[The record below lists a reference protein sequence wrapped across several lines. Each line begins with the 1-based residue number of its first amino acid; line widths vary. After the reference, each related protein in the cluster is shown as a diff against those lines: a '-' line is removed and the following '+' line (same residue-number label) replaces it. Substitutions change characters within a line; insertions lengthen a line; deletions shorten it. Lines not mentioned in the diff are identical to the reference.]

1 MTDTEFQELLETPAT
16 RTAHY
21 KEIMR
26 AYFDRVTDTYRAKWS
41 DSFHMAIFT
50 GSEPLEQALV
60 ATERQVADLG
70 GFRPGMKVL
79 DVGCGV
85 GGPALNI
92 AEYSGVHITGV
103 NIVEG
108 QVAIARQ
115 RAAERGLSGQ
125 TRFEVADGMSM
136 PFAGD
141 SFDAVYIFEAGCHM
155 PDKPRFYREC
165 ARVLRPGGVFLGNEW
180 LKKEGLSVEEE
191 ETYIEPICRT
201 FSVPHFITLVDLG
214 TYLSDAGLVVEALEN
229 AAQHGDIM
237 RNWVM
242 VDNRAIRGIRG
253 LLPWLIPPTLRMLTD
268 GGLALSSAARVGAF
282 LIGHWRARKP
292 LGPGGQP

>member
-1 MTDTEFQELLETPAT
+1 VTDTEFQAMLETPAK
-16 RTAHY
+16 RTTHY
-21 KEIMR
+21 KEIVR

-50 GSEPLEQALV
+50 GSEPLEEALV
-60 ATERQVADLG
+60 ATERKIANLG

-92 AEYSGVHITGV
+92 AASSGVHVTGV
-103 NIVEG
+103 NIVEC

-115 RAAERGLSGQ
+115 RAAERGLSEQ
-125 TRFEVADGMSM
+125 TRFEVADGMNM
-136 PFAGD
+136 PFPAD

-155 PDKPRFYREC
+155 PDKLRFYKEC

-180 LKKEGLSVEEE
+180 LKKEGLSAEEE
-191 ETYIEPICRT
+191 ETYIEPICQT
-201 FSVPHFITLVDLG
+201 FSVPHLITLADLG
-214 TYLSDAGLVVEALEN
+214 TYVTDAGLAVEALED
-229 AAQHGDIM
+229 AGQHGDIM
-237 RNWVM
+237 RNWGL

-268 GGLALSSAARVGAF
+268 GGLALSNAARVGAF

-292 LGPGGQP
+292 RSNGGCP